1 MMNAMEI
8 GMIFI
13 ALALLAV
20 CTANVRVF
28 FEIRSGKRRRL
39 GALRGIVRNLPAAVL
54 FYGWFGYCLYAVGWL
69 VEDGRSAAAYWN
81 DASASSYVLAGEVS
95 LLAALFGVYLA
106 VTNAYVKQRERPYA
120 TLLSLSVISGFSNA
134 CLIFIVNAAIAE
146 DGDTRL
152 RLVPLFLLC
161 MLLFVFGQ
169 KLLRSRLIRMTNNI
183 VYEKRMDVLDI
194 VLHSPYER
202 MEALERGK
210 IETCLNNDTETV
222 SSFANK
228 MVSIGTWSVTIFAGF
243 VYLAVISL
251 PGFLLSLGVVLIAS
265 ASFYALSHSVGK
277 LWEQTRDL
285 QNVFFKFIQDL
296 TFGFKELYLHRNK
309 AREFREDMGD
319 SCAAYRDK
327 RMSAENKIAG
337 AIVVGDLLFAAVIGV
352 VVFAFPLLFSA
363 MNTQELRSFVFVFLY
378 MAGPLTAILNALP
391 ELFQARVSWNRIRRF
406 SEELSGYRAPE
417 RDASGILPEEGV
429 SLRLEE
435 ATYEYARAEEKSF
448 AVGPIDFEF
457 RSGELV
463 FIVGGN
469 GSGKSTLAK
478 LITGLYD
485 PRSGSV
491 SLNGERMQAGEVGEL
506 VSTVFSDAYLFDRL
520 YGIDFADK
528 ESEALHYLRLLG
540 LQDKVSIQG
549 GRFSTTR
556 LSSGQRKRLALLV
569 SYLDDKPICVFDE
582 WAAEQDPE
590 YRAFFYQELL
600 PDLRSRGKCVIVIT
614 HDDRYFDLADRII
627 KLEMGKI
634 A

>member
-1 MMNAMEI
+1 MSAMEI
-8 GMIFI
+8 WII
-13 ALALLAV
+13 VTALALLAV
-20 CTANVRVF
+20 CVANVRAF
-28 FEIRSGKRRRL
+28 IAIKAGKRRRL
-39 GALRGIVRNLPAAVL
+39 GPGRGIVRYLPAIVL
-54 FYGWFGYCLYAVGWL
+54 FYGWLGYCMYAAGGL
-69 VEDGRSAAAYWN
+69 VESDRSASAYWS
-81 DASASSYVLAGEVS
+81 DASASPYILAGVVA
-95 LLAALFGVYLA
+95 LIAALFGVYLA
-106 VTNAYVKQRERPYA
+106 VTNAYVKPRERPYA

-146 DGDTRL
+146 DGEARL

-169 KLLRSRLIRMTNNI
+169 KLLRSRLIRMTNSI

-194 VLHSPYER
+194 VLQSPYEK

-210 IETCLNNDTETV
+210 IETCLNNDTETI

-228 MVSIGTWSVTIFAGF
+228 MVSIGTWSVTIIAGF

-251 PGFLLSLGVVLIAS
+251 PGFLLSLGVVFAAS
-265 ASFYALSHSVGK
+265 AAFFALSRSVSK

-363 MNTQELRSFVFVFLY
+363 MDTQELRSFVFVFLY

-391 ELFQARVSWNRIRRF
+391 ELFQARVSWNRIRGF
-406 SEELSGYRAPE
+406 SEELSGFRAAE
-417 RDASGILPEEGV
+417 RDATRIRQEDGIA
-429 SLRLEE
+429 LRLEE

-491 SLNGERMQAGEVGEL
+491 SLNGERMQAGELGEL

-528 ESEALHYLRLLG
+528 ESEALHYLRVLG

-582 WAAEQDPE
+582 WAAEQDPD